1 VALFRSEVMTQ
12 FGDFAGA
19 LALMQSASQLDPT
32 CPLPYVNAGRA
43 FTAMG
48 DLASA
53 RKHLLKAEQVSLT
66 VYFCIKVQ
74 CVELQLSRVN
84 THCSIL

>member
-19 LALMQSASQLDPT
+19 LALMQSAAQLDLT

-53 RKHLLKAEQVSLT
+53 RKHLLKAEQVCLT
-66 VYFCIKVQ
+66 VCFS
-74 CVELQLSRVN
+74 LLRLSVLN
-84 THCSIL
+84 CSCRE

>member
-1 VALFRSEVMTQ
+1 MYSLKLTLCDRCITHTKCNQVALFRSEVMTQ

-19 LALMQSASQLDPT
+19 LSLMQSASQLDPS

-53 RKHLLKAEQVSLT
+53 RKHLLKAEQVNS
-66 VYFCIKVQ
+66 VVHFK
-74 CVELQLSRVN
+74 
-84 THCSIL
+84 